1 MLSLSYRYLS
11 DVKNEYQMKYQTFTC
26 PVWSEIVN
34 QILYQKTGRS
44 GQIADSLATLFD
56 VLLLCILLVN

>member
-11 DVKNEYQMKYQTFTC
+11 DVKNEYQMKYQTFTR
-26 PVWSEIVN
+26 PVLSEIVN

-56 VLLLCILLVN
+56 VLLLCILLVD